1 MKGHWNEKG
10 EENHGNPE
18 EVLKSEEDSF
28 SGKSSGP
35 RFALRERC
43 F

>member
-18 EVLKSEEDSF
+18 KALESEGDSL
-28 SGKSSGP
+28 SGKSSRP